1 MLSAAEL
8 WKKIHIFMIRAGQV
22 SFSALMSS
30 HIMTDTQPPLPS
42 EARTAPPGG
51 PEWSLDVHDT
61 TMVLYVGGNWN
72 SRSDDIPVFNTEHLN
87 GGTPC
92 KSCVIDTQALGRWDS
107 GFISFLWDVKQ
118 KVAAAQL
125 ELDDSALP
133 PAARNLLSLLPQKAV
148 EVAADYKK
156 PLPFF
161 EKVGDK
167 TLQTLEETGTLTDLG
182 IQTVKGTLQALRGKS
197 RMRVKDLATD
207 IWNAGPSALLIVGIV
222 NFLIGAILAF
232 VGLIELRRFAAEI
245 YVANLVGIA
254 CAREISAIM
263 TAIIMAGRTGG
274 AYAARISTMQANEEI
289 DALQVFGIP
298 VSTYILLPSILSL
311 SVMMPVLYVYGT
323 LIAILG
329 GFVVS
334 MTMMSTSAIGYW
346 VTTINGVSLHE
357 FVFGFVKAFF
367 FAGYIGLTSCRV
379 GLKAGRSA
387 ADVGI
392 AATRAVVIGI
402 VGIIAM
408 DAVFAII
415 AKVLDF

>member
-1 MLSAAEL
+1 
-8 WKKIHIFMIRAGQV
+8 
-22 SFSALMSS
+22 
-30 HIMTDTQPPLPS
+30 
-42 EARTAPPGG
+42 
-51 PEWSLDVHDT
+51 
-61 TMVLYVGGNWN
+61 MVLYVGGNWN

-408 DAVFAII
+408 DAVFAVI